1 MHLYLTG
8 YRGSGKSSVARAVGE
23 ALGVDVIDL
32 DEVIVQSA
40 GRSIPEI
47 FAAEGEAGFRDQEA
61 AALAEVA
68 QRAPSVVALGGGAIL
83 RESNRERIRQTG
95 RCVWLVATAET
106 LAARIAADEQNANA
120 PQRPSLTQPGGN
132 PADEVATILRQR
144 QPQYAAAADHQINVD
159 RQSVPEIAEQI
170 LDWLDTQLS

>member
-32 DEVIVQSA
+32 DAVIVETA
-40 GRSIPEI
+40 GCTIPEI
-47 FAAEGEAGFRDQEA
+47 FAAEGEAGFRDQES
-61 AALAEVA
+61 AALAQVA
-68 QRAPSVVALGGGAIL
+68 QRPPSVVALGGGAIL
-83 RESNRERIRQTG
+83 RESNREQIRNTG

-106 LAARIAADEQNANA
+106 LAARIAADEQDANA

-132 PADEVATILRQR
+132 PADEVAEVLQQR
-144 QPQYAAAADHQINVD
+144 QPHYAAAADHQVSVEQ
-159 RQSVPEIAEQI
+159 QSVPEIAEQI
-170 LDWLDTQLS
+170 LHWLDTQLA